1 MKFTINKPSGSDEG
15 GFELLDAGTYTFTI
29 LQVITTN
36 DNDEPLVARTGTPY
50 IKVQCCEKVSG
61 LRLTHCVFLDPE
73 RSIKVYHFLNSI
85 DLAPEVGQEFEIKP
99 EDWIHR
105 IFRGKVEVKNDR
117 NNIVATYAFSQ
128 TAPEPVPDELSDPI
142 PHDRPTTTEDPDLSE
157 DVPF

>member
-29 LQVITTN
+29 LNVFKEDQDGN
-36 DNDEPLVARTGTPY
+36 ELVARTGTPY
-50 IKVQCCEKVSG
+50 IKVQCCEKNSG

-85 DLAPEVGQEFEIKP
+85 GLAPEVGEEFEMRT
-99 EDWIHR
+99 EDWINR
-105 IFRGKVEVKNDR
+105 MFRGKVEVKNDR

-142 PHDRPTTTEDPDLSE
+142 PHDRPTTTEDPD